1 MNQLLTRASPKEKAD
16 GRWRDVR
23 RNFLQTYPL
32 RLQAPTLLSSE
43 GEGVGV
49 QAPSKERDLLPSALV
64 AQRLLPSFD
73 GGVVILRFFHR

>member
-49 QAPSKERDLLPSALV
+49 QAPSKERDLLHGMRDVSRVPSSALV
-64 AQRLLPSFD
+64 AQRLLPSID
-73 GGVVILRFFHR
+73 I